1 MKIKLKKGTKVLIVF
16 CFIGLSLL
24 LYPRFSNYWNLR
36 HSTQV
41 VNSYENVLEDFAPA
55 DYHNIWDDAIQ
66 YNKDLLEESSTFE
79 LSAEMKARYDQTLN
93 VTGDG
98 LIGYIEIPK
107 IGVTLPLYHTCS
119 SYVLQSNA
127 GHLEWSSLPTGGE
140 STHCVISAH
149 RGLPSA
155 KLFTDLDMVRE
166 GDIFKITVLDQTL
179 NYEVDRIRTVEPED
193 LSELTVQNGKDICT
207 LFTCTPYGI
216 NTHRL
221 LVRGHRIAN
230 DEAEVRLVSEAVLI
244 DELVVAAFV
253 GYPILFILT
262 LIVLFKKPES
272 KKR

>member
-1 MKIKLKKGTKVLIVF
+1 MKIKLKKGTKVLIVG

-41 VNSYENVLEDFAPA
+41 VNSYESVLEDFAPA
-55 DYHNIWDDAIQ
+55 DYHKIWDDAIQ
-66 YNKDLLEESSTFE
+66 YNKDLLEENSTFE
-79 LSAEMKARYDQTLN
+79 LSAEMKSRYDETLN

-98 LIGYIEIPK
+98 LIGYVEIPK

-272 KKR
+272 KKK

>member
-1 MKIKLKKGTKVLIVF
+1 MKIKLKKGTKVLIVG

-41 VNSYENVLEDFAPA
+41 VNSYENILEDFAEA
-55 DYHNIWDDAIQ
+55 DYHKIWDDAIQ
-66 YNKDLLEESSTFE
+66 YNKDLLEENSTFE
-79 LSAEMKARYDQTLN
+79 LSAEMKSRYDETLN

-98 LIGYIEIPK
+98 LIGYVEIPK

-119 SYVLQSNA
+119 AYVLQSNA
-127 GHLEWSSLPTGGE
+127 GHLEWSSLPTGGG

-272 KKR
+272 KKK